1 MEEEEIKPKDIDISM
16 VDIFILIIQDNQKM
30 KEICNRTSKSF
41 LPVINK
47 PILFYQLEFLERQG
61 IKKVKILIDKNDI
74 ASQSVLETY
83 KGPIK
88 YDLIPILK
96 DKLGIFDTIK
106 KRLDNKNFIL
116 IEGDS
121 LLSFNLWELIDNHI
135 DNNSILSLVLQQKEK
150 KVNYMKK
157 LREKIIDVFGIDFE
171 HNNRV
176 VYYKKHNLEENK
188 SININN
194 ELLVRCPKINFLL
207 RYLDAGFYIF
217 NESIF
222 DILESKAFTEKTSKL
237 NMESLRDDFIPFLI
251 KNTYSTSLNK
261 ILIDKYQNQ
270 ILKANKIKI
279 FAKLIQNE
287 ENINSEYVYKIY
299 DYPSYI
305 STIEEIQKPYDKI
318 KPIFFQTKNNT
329 KNYFENFREN
339 IIQNLENNKKYNDN
353 IPELQLISE
362 DSYIADK
369 INSLDQNA
377 EIKKTVSDQNL
388 KVAENSEIVECIIGL
403 DSEIGK
409 NCKLKKCIIGNNVNI
424 SDGSKITECVIGDNY
439 NFKNENENEISDKIL
454 F

>member
-1 MEEEEIKPKDIDISM
+1 MMDY
-16 VDIFILIIQDNQKM
+16 IQ
-30 KEICNRTSKSF
+30 
-41 LPVINK
+41 
-47 PILFYQLEFLERQG
+47 
-61 IKKVKILIDKNDI
+61 KNC
-74 ASQSVLETY
+74 A
-83 KGPIK
+83 
-88 YDLIPILK
+88 
-96 DKLGIFDTIK
+96 
-106 KRLDNKNFIL
+106 N
-116 IEGDS
+116 
-121 LLSFNLWELIDNHI
+121 
-135 DNNSILSLVLQQKEK
+135 
-150 KVNYMKK
+150 
-157 LREKIIDVFGIDFE
+157 
-171 HNNRV
+171 
-176 VYYKKHNLEENK
+176 
-188 SININN
+188 
-194 ELLVRCPKINFLL
+194 
-207 RYLDAGFYIF
+207 
-217 NESIF
+217 
-222 DILESKAFTEKTSKL
+222 EKTSKL

-369 INSLDQNA
+369 INSLNQSA

-388 KVAENSEIVECIIGL
+388 KVAENSEKRMDNMEAKMNKMESDIASIKTMV
-403 DSEIGK
+403 SELVK
-409 NCKLKKCIIGNNVNI
+409 MKK
-424 SDGSKITECVIGDNY
+424 
-439 NFKNENENEISDKIL
+439 
-454 F
+454 

>member
-1 MEEEEIKPKDIDISM
+1 
-16 VDIFILIIQDNQKM
+16 
-30 KEICNRTSKSF
+30 
-41 LPVINK
+41 
-47 PILFYQLEFLERQG
+47 
-61 IKKVKILIDKNDI
+61 
-74 ASQSVLETY
+74 
-83 KGPIK
+83 
-88 YDLIPILK
+88 
-96 DKLGIFDTIK
+96 
-106 KRLDNKNFIL
+106 
-116 IEGDS
+116 
-121 LLSFNLWELIDNHI
+121 
-135 DNNSILSLVLQQKEK
+135 
-150 KVNYMKK
+150 
-157 LREKIIDVFGIDFE
+157 
-171 HNNRV
+171 
-176 VYYKKHNLEENK
+176 
-188 SININN
+188 
-194 ELLVRCPKINFLL
+194 
-207 RYLDAGFYIF
+207 
-217 NESIF
+217 
-222 DILESKAFTEKTSKL
+222 
-237 NMESLRDDFIPFLI
+237 MESLRDDFIPFLI

-329 KNYFENFREN
+329 KNYFENFREK

-369 INSLDQNA
+369 INSLNQSA

-439 NFKNENENEISDKIL
+439 NFKNENEDEISDKIL

>member
-1 MEEEEIKPKDIDISM
+1 
-16 VDIFILIIQDNQKM
+16 
-30 KEICNRTSKSF
+30 
-41 LPVINK
+41 
-47 PILFYQLEFLERQG
+47 
-61 IKKVKILIDKNDI
+61 
-74 ASQSVLETY
+74 
-83 KGPIK
+83 
-88 YDLIPILK
+88 
-96 DKLGIFDTIK
+96 
-106 KRLDNKNFIL
+106 
-116 IEGDS
+116 
-121 LLSFNLWELIDNHI
+121 
-135 DNNSILSLVLQQKEK
+135 
-150 KVNYMKK
+150 
-157 LREKIIDVFGIDFE
+157 
-171 HNNRV
+171 
-176 VYYKKHNLEENK
+176 
-188 SININN
+188 
-194 ELLVRCPKINFLL
+194 
-207 RYLDAGFYIF
+207 
-217 NESIF
+217 
-222 DILESKAFTEKTSKL
+222 
-237 NMESLRDDFIPFLI
+237 MESLRDDFIPFLI

-369 INSLDQNA
+369 INSLDQSA

>member
-1 MEEEEIKPKDIDISM
+1 M
-16 VDIFILIIQDNQKM
+16 
-30 KEICNRTSKSF
+30 
-41 LPVINK
+41 
-47 PILFYQLEFLERQG
+47 
-61 IKKVKILIDKNDI
+61 
-74 ASQSVLETY
+74 
-83 KGPIK
+83 
-88 YDLIPILK
+88 
-96 DKLGIFDTIK
+96 
-106 KRLDNKNFIL
+106 
-116 IEGDS
+116 
-121 LLSFNLWELIDNHI
+121 IDNHI

-157 LREKIIDVFGIDFE
+157 FREKIIDVFGIDFE

-176 VYYKKHNLEENK
+176 VYYKKHSLEENK

-369 INSLDQNA
+369 INSLNQSA

>member
-1 MEEEEIKPKDIDISM
+1 
-16 VDIFILIIQDNQKM
+16 
-30 KEICNRTSKSF
+30 
-41 LPVINK
+41 
-47 PILFYQLEFLERQG
+47 
-61 IKKVKILIDKNDI
+61 
-74 ASQSVLETY
+74 
-83 KGPIK
+83 
-88 YDLIPILK
+88 
-96 DKLGIFDTIK
+96 
-106 KRLDNKNFIL
+106 
-116 IEGDS
+116 
-121 LLSFNLWELIDNHI
+121 
-135 DNNSILSLVLQQKEK
+135 
-150 KVNYMKK
+150 
-157 LREKIIDVFGIDFE
+157 
-171 HNNRV
+171 
-176 VYYKKHNLEENK
+176 
-188 SININN
+188 
-194 ELLVRCPKINFLL
+194 
-207 RYLDAGFYIF
+207 
-217 NESIF
+217 
-222 DILESKAFTEKTSKL
+222 
-237 NMESLRDDFIPFLI
+237 MESLRDDFIPFLI

-369 INSLDQNA
+369 INSLNQSA

-439 NFKNENENEISDKIL
+439 NFKNENENDISDKIL